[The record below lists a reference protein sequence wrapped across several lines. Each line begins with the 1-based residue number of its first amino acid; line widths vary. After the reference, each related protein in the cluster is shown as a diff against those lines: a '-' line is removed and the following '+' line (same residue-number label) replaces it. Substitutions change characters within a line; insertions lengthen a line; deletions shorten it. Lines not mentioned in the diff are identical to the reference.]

1 MPSKRPPGGR
11 GSIPDWRQEM
21 KADIGE
27 DPGRFLDRDLLT
39 RPGQDADVSPG
50 AALVRARIRGIDRL
64 ERIAAWRKVE
74 HRLDR
79 GPRKGVLDLLDE
91 REEAV
96 REEGERDL
104 PGLTPRQRRQAAA
117 AVAPDDPPEPTWT
130 DREGGTRTST
140 RSRPRTFGGP
150 DDAGDADAGAEE
162 GTA

>member
-39 RPGQDADVSPG
+39 RLGQDADVSPG

-64 ERIAAWRKVE
+64 ERIAAWRKAE

-91 REEAV
+91 REETL
-96 REEGERDL
+96 REQGERDR
-104 PGLTPRQRRQAAA
+104 PDLTPRQRRQAAA
-117 AVAPDDPPEPTWT
+117 AVAPDDPADPVWV
-130 DREGGTRTST
+130 DRENGTRAST
-140 RSRPRTFGGP
+140 RSRPRSFGGP
-150 DDAGDADAGAEE
+150 DDAEE